1 MVNLA
6 VSEFAVL
13 GCVHTVFRARITRG
27 RGFRV
32 EHTCHSNSTCIQ
44 RGIHVQN
51 TCNTRTKILRASAP
65 LEPSGWN
72 SCSATTQ
79 SLQNHNVV
87 SYSLDTM

>member
-13 GCVHTVFRARITRG
+13 GCAPTEF
-27 RGFRV
+27 FMRV
-32 EHTCHSNSTCIQ
+32 L
-44 RGIHVQN
+44 HVYW
-51 TCNTRTKILRASAP
+51 TRTKILRVSAP

-72 SCSATTQ
+72 CCSATTQ